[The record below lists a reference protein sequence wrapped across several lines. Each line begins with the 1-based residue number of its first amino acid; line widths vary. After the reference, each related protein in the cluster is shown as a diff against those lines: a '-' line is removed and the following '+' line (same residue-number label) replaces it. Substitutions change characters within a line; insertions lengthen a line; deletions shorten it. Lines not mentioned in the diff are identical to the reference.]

1 VDTLL
6 YCPVTLESTALA
18 RGEEGFNYKEYKG
31 TPARNGQPTVSRVLT
46 AAVKGEQ
53 VYIELK
59 TGPGKLT
66 PTGAVT
72 PAGAATVEVNVAFK
86 RHEAQRLAAEVLAY
100 LQAWDVVR
108 MMGQRQAVGLLP
120 YTLVTVEE
128 MRNAERGMRN
138 EEEPLRTPHSA
149 LPTSSPRPVTRKGK
163 GDGAGKVNGA
173 ARGTNGQA
181 AANGAG
187 RMAAPPPPPP
197 PTLVYGDGSQV
208 DAANVTEVQTFE
220 LYQAEKRVVPASK
233 GALLA
238 FYQQRAATAV

>member
-1 VDTLL
+1 M
-6 YCPVTLESTALA
+6 
-18 RGEEGFNYKEYKG
+18 
-31 TPARNGQPTVSRVLT
+31 
-46 AAVKGEQ
+46 
-53 VYIELK
+53 YIELK

-72 PAGAATVEVNVAFK
+72 PAGAATTEVNVAFK

-108 MMGQRQAVGLLP
+108 MLGQRQAVGLLP
-120 YTLVTVEE
+120 YTLVEVEE

-138 EEEPLRTPHSA
+138 EEEMRSAEGGMRNEAAPLRTPHSA
-149 LPTSSPRPVTRKGK
+149 LHTSSRPVTRKGK
-163 GDGAGKVNGA
+163 GNGAGKVNGV
-173 ARGTNGQA
+173 ARGRNGPA

-187 RMAAPPPPPP
+187 RMTAPPPPPP

-220 LYQAEKRVVPASK
+220 LYQAEKRSVPASK

-238 FYQQRAATAV
+238 FYQERAAATAA